1 MYFGGSKQYFYDR
14 KSRPL
19 PIIEQHGIADLTGC
33 EAPAEK
39 SVVIIILI
47 METIRFASLLDFED
61 YARRRLD
68 KPTFEH
74 LRGVERPADHLTD
87 FFNVKLKLRGM
98 ANLKHFKGLNSHIL
112 VKEVKSP
119 ICVGPLPPISDV
131 EIVSG
136 AKVNHS

>member
-1 MYFGGSKQYFYDR
+1 M
-14 KSRPL
+14 
-19 PIIEQHGIADLTGC
+19 
-33 EAPAEK
+33 
-39 SVVIIILI
+39 IIILI
-47 METIRFASLLDFED
+47 METIRFASLQDFED

-74 LRGVERPADHLTD
+74 LRGVKRPAEHLTD
-87 FFNVKLKLRGM
+87 FFNIKLKLRGM

-136 AKVNHS
+136 VKVNHSSVI